1 MTVKHGLVQ
10 TISGTRNVWNLKV
23 ASKINMFAW
32 KTLKRALP
40 VGTRFVKCHIDVWR
54 DATFAMGFD
63 PRGIERNKFVF
74 NGCSASP
81 VYILATA
88 IKAAKEWDQM
98 HKVEKGSSPLP
109 PSITAV
115 QHSASFITP
124 TTEVQQKK
132 TVWHVAYPLMAEGLA
147 IREALVLA
155 LPALSQYPAILHR
168 NNRRM
173 FCGLNEAVQANESEA
188 ISISDEDHGNPISSA
203 NPRIPGQPS
212 STNNM
217 VNNDV
222 VEVVN
227 LESYTDEDDA
237 LVYGGLED
245 LPCWKNSQQMYG
257 DWRT

>member
-1 MTVKHGLVQ
+1 M
-10 TISGTRNVWNLKV
+10 S
-23 ASKINMFAW
+23 
-32 KTLKRALP
+32 
-40 VGTRFVKCHIDVWR
+40 
-54 DATFAMGFD
+54 
-63 PRGIERNKFVF
+63 ERRSV
-74 NGCSASP
+74 
-81 VYILATA
+81 
-88 IKAAKEWDQM
+88 
-98 HKVEKGSSPLP
+98 
-109 PSITAV
+109 
-115 QHSASFITP
+115 
-124 TTEVQQKK
+124 
-132 TVWHVAYPLMAEGLA
+132 
-147 IREALVLA
+147 VLA

-188 ISISDEDHGNPISSA
+188 ISISDEDHGNPISSVYSENNCVRGRAGGRGRNHRRGRGRGRGRGRDNHDLGGPSRNSSDNRSLRQRCPVLGSQA

-227 LESYTDEDDA
+227 LESYTDEDGENNKQYYLIYNWQSMFRLLLKAKEADFFFLVFEHLDA

-257 DWRT
+257 DWRKW